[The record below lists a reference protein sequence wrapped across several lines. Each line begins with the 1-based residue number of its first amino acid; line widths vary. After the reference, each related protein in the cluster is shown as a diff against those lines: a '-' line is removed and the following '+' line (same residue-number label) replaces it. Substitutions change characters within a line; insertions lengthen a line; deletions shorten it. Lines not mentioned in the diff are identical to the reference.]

1 MDVPK
6 KLAKFYTKWRLGINI
21 EKWVGVAIMMNKGR
35 VCSIDDATKIKRAKL
50 TIKKLRERE
59 RGINNIHV

>member
-50 TIKKLRERE
+50 MKKKFTRERE
-59 RGINNIHV
+59 GDK